1 MVDHRLQQRLDDAAA
16 ERLGRRRRDRRHRQ
30 ARPAVSTE
38 PKLRL
43 VPAIMPQ
50 PNC

>member
-1 MVDHRLQQRLDDAAA
+1 MVDQRLQQRLDDAAA
-16 ERLGRRRRDRRHRQ
+16 ERLGRRRRVRRHRQ
-30 ARPAVSTE
+30 ARPVNTE

-43 VPAIMPQ
+43 VPAIAPQ